1 MIFLHKRE
9 HLFKVESFLFFSLGS
24 KSAVILRARDKVG
37 PGPPLLLM
45 PLMNGIGRAAHAG
58 HEPGTGWAP
67 MGPTSRVCQP
77 ARVNRARQ
85 CAPPVP
91 GTPSTTS
98 CRAPACRQPALL
110 RHAAA
115 MRRTTGGVS
124 QCGGWRGGEGG
135 GARPGTRAL
144 GCHHWH
150 ARHPPAVSNASLLP
164 PLPLRGE
171 LNVTFSRFST

>member
-1 MIFLHKRE
+1 M
-9 HLFKVESFLFFSLGS
+9 GS

-37 PGPPLLLM
+37 PGPSLQLM

-58 HEPGTGWAP
+58 HRLGTAPDGPHAGLMRRGVPTCAP
-67 MGPTSRVCQP
+67 M
-77 ARVNRARQ
+77 RVNRARL

-91 GTPSTTS
+91 GTLSTTS

-124 QCGGWRGGEGG
+124 QCGGQPGAEGG

-150 ARHPPAVSNASLLP
+150 ARIHP
-164 PLPLRGE
+164 
-171 LNVTFSRFST
+171 RFLMPRSCPRSH